1 MGLFAKSFVV
11 DLGTSTTQVY
21 ERGIGVVLDEPSLVA
36 VDNLGGKILAV
47 GNAAK
52 LVAEKNPDNVIIIK
66 PLCAGAVSDYDMTR
80 TMIKSFL
87 GKCPTGLGKPHI
99 TIIAPGS
106 ITEVEKR
113 AVREAFISAGAKTV
127 SFVNKAL
134 VSALMVGIGQ
144 DKSGSMVIDIGG
156 GTTELALLSFGGVI
170 SSKSI
175 KVGGDS
181 FDNAIKEYIR
191 KNHGIIIGIK
201 SAENI
206 KCSLDSVGDG
216 EIAVNGRDIKSG
228 LPKTVFLCS
237 AQIKDAIRNS
247 IMQISDTA
255 GSMLQE
261 SPADLVADVK
271 EKGIVITGG
280 SGRLSGLCSFISDHL
295 NIPAHFSEK
304 DSGFEEINKY
314 LGGK

>member
-1 MGLFAKSFVV
+1 MGLFTKSFVV

-21 ERGIGVVLDEPSLVA
+21 ERGAGVVLDEPSIVA
-36 VDNLGGKILAV
+36 VDKPGGKILAV

-52 LVAEKNPDNVIIIK
+52 TIAEKNPDSVIIIK
-66 PLCAGAVSDYDMTR
+66 PLLNGAVSDYDVTR
-80 TMIKSFL
+80 AMIKSFL
-87 GKCPTGLGKPHI
+87 RKCPVSLAKPHI
-99 TIIAPGS
+99 TV
-106 ITEVEKR
+106 ITSNGMTDVEKR
-113 AVREAFISAGAKTV
+113 AEREAFISAGAKTV
-127 SFVNKAL
+127 TFVNKSHVCAIM
-134 VSALMVGIGQ
+134 AE

-156 GTTELALLSFGGVI
+156 GTTELSLLSFGGVI

-181 FDNAIKEYIR
+181 LDNAIKEYIR

-216 EIAVNGRDIKSG
+216 EITVNGRDIKSG

-237 AQIKDAIRNS
+237 AQIKDAMRNC
-247 IMQISDTA
+247 IMDISDTA
-255 GSMLQE
+255 IGMMQE
-261 SPADLVADVK
+261 APADLVADIK

-280 SGRLSGLCSFISDHL
+280 GGRVSGICELLGDIL
-295 NIPAHFSEK
+295 NIPVYYCENNT
-304 DSGFEEINKY
+304 DYGKY

>member
-1 MGLFAKSFVV
+1 MGLFTRSFVV

-21 ERGIGVVLDEPSLVA
+21 ERGAGVVLDEPSLVA
-36 VDNLGGKILAV
+36 VDKPGGKILAV

-52 LVAEKNPDNVIIIK
+52 SLAEKNPDSVIIIK
-66 PLCAGAVSDYDMTR
+66 PLSNGAVSDYDITR
-80 TMIKSFL
+80 AMIKSFL
-87 GKCPTGLGKPHI
+87 GKCPTSLGKPSI
-99 TIIAPGS
+99 KVVLSGG

-113 AVREAFISAGAKTV
+113 AVREAFISAGAKNI

-134 VSALMVGIGQ
+134 VSAFKAGVSQ

-191 KNHGIIIGIK
+191 KDHGIIIGIK
-201 SAENI
+201 SAEDI
-206 KCSLDSVGDG
+206 KCSLDTVGDG

-228 LPKTVFLCS
+228 LPKTVYLCS
-237 AQIKDAIRNS
+237 AQVKDAIRNC
-247 IMQISDTA
+247 IIQISDMA
-255 GSMLQE
+255 DNMLQE
-261 SPADLVADVK
+261 APADLVADVK
-271 EKGIVITGG
+271 DKGIVITGG
-280 SGRLSGLCSFISDHL
+280 GGRLSGICNFMENRL
-295 NIPAHFSEK
+295 NIAVCFA
-304 DSGFEEINKY
+304 EENIDFIKY
-314 LGGK
+314 PEGE